1 MRLPDSERIQSEARG
16 AESEQR
22 PNRRPL
28 PPPGGNFAVFPKMLT
43 RGVADLSRRAPVHHK
58 AVRCSGALLSTSDQK
73 TCKNLCLNGAKP
85 HKCPEMPRNAQYK
98 KGPAG
103 RASKRNPEK
112 SETKK
117 RLGGGLVDK
126 IGQKLHIKKATPERS
141 TWENLCFID
150 KGSAELH
157 PPGSPLNFQKE
168 PKSSTKKSTKP
179 PPVPA
184 GGGLSV
190 CLRQQADG
198 VIVSCARSECSP
210 ARGASVSSVRS

>member
-1 MRLPDSERIQSEARG
+1 MRLPDSERTQSEARG
-16 AESEQR
+16 TESEQR

-43 RGVADLSRRAPVHHK
+43 RGVADLSRRVPVHHK
-58 AVRCSGALLSTSDQK
+58 AVWCGGALLSTSDQK

-85 HKCPEMPRNAQYK
+85 HKCPEMPNIK

-112 SETKK
+112 SGTKK

-141 TWENLCFID
+141 TWKNLCFID
-150 KGSAELH
+150 KGSAEI
-157 PPGSPLNFQKE
+157 
-168 PKSSTKKSTKP
+168 T
-179 PPVPA
+179 PA
-184 GGGLSV
+184 GIPSKLPK
-190 CLRQQADG
+190 RAK
-198 VIVSCARSECSP
+198 IFH
-210 ARGASVSSVRS
+210 

>member
-1 MRLPDSERIQSEARG
+1 M
-16 AESEQR
+16 
-22 PNRRPL
+22 PNI
-28 PPPGGNFAVFPKMLT
+28 
-43 RGVADLSRRAPVHHK
+43 
-58 AVRCSGALLSTSDQK
+58 
-73 TCKNLCLNGAKP
+73 
-85 HKCPEMPRNAQYK
+85 K

-112 SETKK
+112 SGTKK

-150 KGSAELH
+150 KGSAESH

-190 CLRQQADG
+190 CLLAQADG
-198 VIVSCARSECSP
+198 VIVSCARMGPGPSVYQMERVVLELGIVLVGGLIP
-210 ARGASVSSVRS
+210 AIIKPQFKAKTKPAFLCGLYMSDKRSNQPVVLLPG

>member
-1 MRLPDSERIQSEARG
+1 
-16 AESEQR
+16 
-22 PNRRPL
+22 
-28 PPPGGNFAVFPKMLT
+28 MLT

-58 AVRCSGALLSTSDQK
+58 AVWCGGALLSTSDQK
-73 TCKNLCLNGAKP
+73 TCKNLCLNGSKP

-112 SETKK
+112 SGTKK

-126 IGQKLHIKKATPERS
+126 IGQKLHIKKATPKRS

-150 KGSAELH
+150 KGSAESH

-190 CLRQQADG
+190 CLLAQADG

-210 ARGASVSSVRS
+210 AGAVSSVRS